1 VGIWNRRRA
10 IGFGNVGSSSGSGL
24 TPFQQLQFLRWYL
37 NLGQAT
43 VQANAKVLAN
53 IDRGGLYP
61 LNGWITGCHF
71 TLKLYQTVRSAF
83 FTRHAVSRVWCPSRE
98 ILAYRFWVSILEFFQ
113 AADKVYSMQAPNLRF
128 RVKRA
133 LGLGP
138 RTNIRFE
145 QD

>member
-1 VGIWNRRRA
+1 M
-10 IGFGNVGSSSGSGL
+10 
-24 TPFQQLQFLRWYL
+24 
-37 NLGQAT
+37 
-43 VQANAKVLAN
+43 AN
-53 IDRGGLYP
+53 IDRGALYP
-61 LNGWITGCHF
+61 LNGWITGSEF

-83 FTRHAVSRVWCPSRE
+83 FTRHAVSRVWCPLRE
-98 ILAYRFWVSILEFFQ
+98 ILAHRFWVSILEFFR

-138 RTNIRFE
+138 RTSIRPE